1 MSCVVE
7 DFFLSSKA
15 PKRAMLQADADLMES
30 TTDTSR
36 REDERCQR
44 LDKCYALKG
53 AGGHACRKLNEE
65 RKAQE
70 NRNC

>member
-1 MSCVVE
+1 
-7 DFFLSSKA
+7 
-15 PKRAMLQADADLMES
+15 MLQAGGDLMES
-30 TTDTSR
+30 TTDTNH

-44 LDKCYALKG
+44 LDKCYALRET
-53 AGGHACRKLNEE
+53 GGRAYQTLNEE

>member
-1 MSCVVE
+1 
-7 DFFLSSKA
+7 
-15 PKRAMLQADADLMES
+15 MLQAGGDLMES
-30 TTDTSR
+30 TTDTNH

-44 LDKCYALKG
+44 LDRCYALTQ
-53 AGGHACRKLNEE
+53 AGGHACQKLNEE